1 MRSASFMRPPDQEDT
16 YKIGDRVEV
25 FCDHEDSAGQRIRDW
40 LKGTVVQ
47 IDNKLV
53 AVQFRE
59 NVYLTDG
66 WMVPDRI
73 LWFPLDSNNV
83 RPYVYKRKKFDP
95 LEEIDLDSLNLF

>member
-1 MRSASFMRPPDQEDT
+1 MRPPDDEEA
-16 YKIGDRVEV
+16 YKIGDRVEG
-25 FCDHEDSAGQRIRDW
+25 FCDHEDSDAQRIRDW
-40 LKGTVVQ
+40 LKGTIVQ
-47 IDNKLV
+47 IENKLI

-73 LWFPLDSNNV
+73 LWFPLDSTNI
-83 RPYVYKRKKFDP
+83 RPYVYKKKKSDP

>member
-1 MRSASFMRPPDQEDT
+1 MRNTNYMRPPDEEEA

-25 FCDHEDSAGQRIRDW
+25 FCDHEDNAGQRIRDW
-40 LKGTVVQ
+40 LKGTIVQ
-47 IDNKLV
+47 FENKLI

-73 LWFPLDSNNV
+73 LWFPLDSVNV
-83 RPYVYKRKKFDP
+83 RPYVSKKKKSDP
-95 LEEIDLDSLNLF
+95 LEDFDLDSLNLF